1 MGVEPQVRRIGEYKS
16 AGDQLLRRDMSE
28 AQRRQ
33 LSELLDDI
41 YTHWVDTV
49 AAARGK
55 TQEVRGGRGG
65 AGARGGGNGRFMKS
79 SGGH

>member
-1 MGVEPQVRRIGEYKS
+1 
-16 AGDQLLRRDMSE
+16 MSE

-65 AGARGGGNGRFMKS
+65 GRCPWGGNGRFMKS